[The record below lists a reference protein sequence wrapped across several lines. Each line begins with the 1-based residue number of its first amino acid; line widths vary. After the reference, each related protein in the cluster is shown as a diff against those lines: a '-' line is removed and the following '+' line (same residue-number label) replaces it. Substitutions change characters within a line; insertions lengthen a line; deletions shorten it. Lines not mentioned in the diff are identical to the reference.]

1 MKAHRKR
8 VSKDY
13 ALTKK
18 GRRFMREERYLKTL
32 SEHERMAYVAC
43 RTLIP
48 LVGKNSSIEEAM
60 EGLE

>member
-1 MKAHRKR
+1 
-8 VSKDY
+8 
-13 ALTKK
+13 
-18 GRRFMREERYLKTL
+18 MREERYLKTL

-48 LVGKNSSIEEAM
+48 LEGKNSSIEEAI